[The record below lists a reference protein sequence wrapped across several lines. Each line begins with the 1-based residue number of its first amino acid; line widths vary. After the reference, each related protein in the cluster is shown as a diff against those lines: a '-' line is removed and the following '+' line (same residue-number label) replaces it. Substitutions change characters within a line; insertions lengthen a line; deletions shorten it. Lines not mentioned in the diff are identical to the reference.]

1 MTLAGTALPPHDVPK
16 VRGKEL
22 SGFPRASQAGRS
34 NSDRGFHFEDH
45 EVSLPCCNNDK
56 SHICHWPLLCFLS
69 FCGEVNLASE
79 CTEKIIMK
87 VAVEVSPAT
96 AAKLQAI
103 AAALHLSVDEYL
115 SKVMEIVPL
124 PVAPGPGAAKR
135 AKTPSDAFDDEENK
149 LVEAGLMRLPA
160 AELTEDFWQMP
171 APQVPT
177 DAIIAAIQA
186 DRDER

>member
-1 MTLAGTALPPHDVPK
+1 MT
-16 VRGKEL
+16 
-22 SGFPRASQAGRS
+22 
-34 NSDRGFHFEDH
+34 
-45 EVSLPCCNNDK
+45 
-56 SHICHWPLLCFLS
+56 
-69 FCGEVNLASE
+69 
-79 CTEKIIMK
+79 

-115 SKVMEIVPL
+115 GKVTEIVPL
-124 PVAPGPGAAKR
+124 SASAGQDAAKQ
-135 AKTPSDAFDDEENK
+135 AETAGDVFDDEENK
-149 LVEAGLMRLPA
+149 LVEAGLMRLPT

-177 DAIIAAIQA
+177 AAIIAAIQA